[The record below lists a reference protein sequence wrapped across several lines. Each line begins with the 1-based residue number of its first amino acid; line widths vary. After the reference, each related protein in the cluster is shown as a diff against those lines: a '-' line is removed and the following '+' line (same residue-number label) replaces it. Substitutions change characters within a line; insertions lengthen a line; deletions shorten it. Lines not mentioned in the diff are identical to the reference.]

1 MPGRWCDRVG
11 IEVDELNIPVP
22 KLHPDPGWKSFSFA
36 GKIKLCLYRY
46 LSNRLIAIFVQST
59 VYYIYIY
66 IFDEYAFTHTHSKLM
81 QAWIEH
87 SGFLFL
93 LKSMWKMAKQNL

>member
-22 KLHPDPGWKSFSFA
+22 KLHPDPGWKSVSFV

-46 LSNRLIAIFVQST
+46 VSNRLIAIFVQST

-66 IFDEYAFTHTHSKLM
+66 LMNMHLHTHSKLM

-93 LKSMWKMAKQNL
+93 LKSMWKMAK